1 MTVILCGAAV
11 VAPDE
16 CVGCGGWLLRER
28 PGGYRTAGP
37 GGFGYCTEDCI
48 TDHQRRIGQ
57 VDAASHLRVRDLL
70 CDCPRVCARQP
81 GCPAQRT
88 ARNGRSTKRTQ
99 GE

>member
-1 MTVILCGAAV
+1 MTAILCGAAA

-16 CVGCGGWLLRER
+16 CVGCGGWLHWER
-28 PGGYRTAGP
+28 PGGYRPAGP

-70 CDCPRVCARQP
+70 CDCPRVRA
-81 GCPAQRT
+81 PAGLPSATDRAEWAAYQ
-88 ARNGRSTKRTQ
+88 RTQ

>member
-16 CVGCGGWLLRER
+16 CVGCGGWLHRER
-28 PGGYRTAGP
+28 PGGYRPAGP

-57 VDAASHLRVRDLL
+57 VAAASHLRVRDLL
-70 CDCPRVCARQP
+70 CDCPRVCT
-81 GCPAQRT
+81 PAGLPSAADRAEWAAYQ
-88 ARNGRSTKRTQ
+88 RTQ